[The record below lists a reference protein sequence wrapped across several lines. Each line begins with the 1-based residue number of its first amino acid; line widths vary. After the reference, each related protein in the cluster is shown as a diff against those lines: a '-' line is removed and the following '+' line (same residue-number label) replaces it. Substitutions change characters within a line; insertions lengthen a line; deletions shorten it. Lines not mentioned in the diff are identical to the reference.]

1 MLHLSAKP
9 PKYGDVIAIEP
20 FSTYG
25 KGHVISGDGS
35 NIYLIKSSLKS
46 RLIREK
52 KLKILFENINSR
64 FGSLPFA
71 QRWVS
76 NMINNVDISLKKL
89 SFFSI
94 IKHYPQLIEQTRSL
108 VAQKE
113 HTLIV
118 KKGDSEV
125 ITEL

>member
-1 MLHLSAKP
+1 M
-9 PKYGDVIAIEP
+9 
-20 FSTYG
+20 
-25 KGHVISGDGS
+25 
-35 NIYLIKSSLKS
+35 
-46 RLIREK
+46 

-89 SFFSI
+89 SFFGI
-94 IKHYPQLIEQTRSL
+94 IKHYPQLVEQTRSL

-118 KKGDSEV
+118 QKGDSEV
-125 ITEL
+125 ITEI